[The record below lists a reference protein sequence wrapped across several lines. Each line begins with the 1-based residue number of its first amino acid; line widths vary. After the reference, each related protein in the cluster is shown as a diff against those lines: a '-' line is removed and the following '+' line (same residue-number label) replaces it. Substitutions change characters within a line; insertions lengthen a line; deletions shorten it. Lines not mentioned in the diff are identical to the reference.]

1 MNKILHP
8 GLQSADLQLRLQFM
22 SSEAVHRRHR
32 FNGRLG
38 KMAHGTDDLSFI
50 DAGVDAGVIA
60 APYEGIDTR
69 FLADIIVQFCL
80 CVPSHSDVIE
90 RSNQSAISRC
100 RFRPI
105 ENSELGIEPDPKTH
119 YNFG

>member
-8 GLQSADLQLRLQFM
+8 GLQSADLQLRLQIM
-22 SSEAVHRRHR
+22 SSEAVHLENRHR

-50 DAGVDAGVIA
+50 DAGVIA

-69 FLADIIVQFCL
+69 FLADIIVQFCR

-105 ENSELGIEPDPKTH
+105 ENSELGMEPDPKTH